1 MLPYLRLDL
10 LVLTDGL
17 GFDFLLLERSE
28 VGDALLESAKPFS
41 LVAETPVAVD
51 FVGATWT
58 AFLQLVATTLEAWM
72 RLRV

>member
-17 GFDFLLLERSE
+17 GFDFLLLKRSE
-28 VGDALLESAKPFS
+28 VGDALLESAEPLS

-51 FVGATWT
+51 FVGAT
-58 AFLQLVATTLEAWM
+58 
-72 RLRV
+72 